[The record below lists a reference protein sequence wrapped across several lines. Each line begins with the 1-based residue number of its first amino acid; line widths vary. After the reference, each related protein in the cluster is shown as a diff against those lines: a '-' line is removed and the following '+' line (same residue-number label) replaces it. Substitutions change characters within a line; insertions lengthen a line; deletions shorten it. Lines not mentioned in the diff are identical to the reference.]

1 MSNSVLG
8 RVAISFSS
16 LDSDGKR
23 RFDFSGKEESVTS
36 KTKNKTKKTVF
47 CLLQSSLITLQRET
61 GLHHVAFSQAH
72 DPGLGR
78 EPRRRLES
86 KKVSHS
92 GCG

>member
-8 RVAISFSS
+8 RVAISFPS
-16 LDSDGKR
+16 LDSDGKM
-23 RFDFSGKEESVTS
+23 RFDFSGKEESVTL
-36 KTKNKTKKTVF
+36 KKIF
-47 CLLQSSLITLQRET
+47 CLQSSLITLQRET
-61 GLHHVAFSQAH
+61 GLHHVAFRQAQEL
-72 DPGLGR
+72 GLGG